1 MFTPFG
7 QMLTKTLTLMAPSVY
22 GNYVLCRARH
32 LPLFSHTSPT
42 KLEVHTVS
50 EKNIVPSLIQHP
62 GRSDIK
68 QWALGP
74 LRGLHPPFQK
84 FSPTRCCSQHARKLC
99 KESQHTF
106 NRKCNIYMRIV
117 SGHHSITQT
126 SVRKE
131 NGKRDGLKKN
141 SIYALI
147 LL

>member
-106 NRKCNIYMRIV
+106 NRKCNIYRRSPELYIPMDPPLF
-117 SGHHSITQT
+117 SPQHKTFL
-126 SVRKE
+126 
-131 NGKRDGLKKN
+131 LKKICR
-141 SIYALI
+141 SVV
-147 LL
+147 